1 MNKFT
6 KYELQ
11 NMIKLIKKEIA
22 QIDVNYNYSLNS
34 FYYYYIYNIYNYFYN
49 YLDRKEELLN
59 QIDKMELEIL
69 YKDDNEKY
77 IKSNKLQIRDPLKY
91 SRRKLLYM

>member
-11 NMIKLIKKEIA
+11 NMIKLAKKEIT
-22 QIDVNYNYSLNS
+22 QIDVNHNYSLNS

-59 QIDKMELEIL
+59 EINKLELEIL

-77 IKSNKLQIRDPLKY
+77 IKSNKLQERDPLKY
-91 SRRKLLYM
+91 SRKKLLSM

>member
-1 MNKFT
+1 MDKFT

-11 NMIKLIKKEIA
+11 TMIKLAKKEIT
-22 QIDVNYNYSLNS
+22 QIDTNYNYSLNN

-49 YLDRKEELLN
+49 YLDRKEKLLN
-59 QIDKMELEIL
+59 QIDQMELEIL

-91 SRRKLLYM
+91 SRIKLLSM